1 MLYTIRKPTELE
13 NDDWSERQALCL
25 GDEELHWDGGEPE
38 DQYYFRKWG
47 WVPGLLNKERSRWI
61 ELQNELHNFLDEK
74 LNEDVIDRDLFH
86 EMKRLFCNRFDEG
99 KE

>member
-1 MLYTIRKPTELE
+1 MLYTIRKPAEV
-13 NDDWSERQALCL
+13 NDDWSYQQALCL

-38 DQYYFRKWG
+38 DNYFRRDWG

-61 ELQNELHNFLDEK
+61 QLQKEIGDYLTMQYNADG
-74 LNEDVIDRDLFH
+74 IDDDIVH
-86 EMKRLFCNRFDEG
+86 EMRYILKQFDPE

>member
-1 MLYTIRKPTELE
+1 MLYTIRKPAELA
-13 NDDWSERQALCL
+13 NDEYNERQALCL

-38 DQYYFRKWG
+38 DNTFGRGWR

-61 ELQNELHNFLDEK
+61 ELQAELSKFVDEK
-74 LNEDVIDRDLFH
+74 WSEGKLDGYVYMELKS
-86 EMKRLFCNRFDEG
+86 MFCNRFDEG